1 MKKIFLA
8 TCLFIYAFSNA
19 QIKSGIVKYEMI
31 TNLLGAM
38 KSNDKEIPEAIL
50 AMFPK
55 EIKSQKQLKFTETK
69 SIYENIE
76 EKKGKSNEENEP
88 QEASGGM
95 NIQIKTVGN
104 DPKEIAFIDLEQ
116 NKKVELK
123 TFFGKD
129 FLVTTDSINKT
140 Q

>member
-50 AMFPK
+50 AIFPK
-55 EIKSQKQLKFTETK
+55 EIKSKKQLKFTETK

-95 NIQIKTVGN
+95 NI
-104 DPKEIAFIDLEQ
+104 
-116 NKKVELK
+116 
-123 TFFGKD
+123 
-129 FLVTTDSINKT
+129 
-140 Q
+140 